1 MTPLVLV
8 HGNPEIDA
16 IWDPLVAALDRD
28 AIRLSPP
35 GFGAPLPAGFDPTP
49 EAYRAWLAGELERIG
64 EPVDLVGHDWGGGH
78 VLNVAMT
85 RPELLRTWA
94 SDAIGL
100 FHRDYVWHERAQ
112 IWQRE
117 GDGEE
122 WIAQLLAA
130 TPEQRAQA
138 YASRGMA
145 GHIAL
150 LVGAAFSATTGEAI
164 LRLYR
169 AARQPAM
176 AQLGEGLARAA
187 QRPGLV
193 LLATEDDAVGTE
205 AQRREVAATAGADV
219 AVVEGGHWW
228 LTEPATVGPAA
239 AALEEFWAAATA
251 PGRDRAIRGPRR

>member
-16 IWDPLVAALDRD
+16 IWDPLVAALDRE

-35 GFGAPLPAGFDPTP
+35 GFGAPVPEGFDPSP
-49 EAYRAWLAGELERIG
+49 EAYRAWLAGELEAIG

-78 VLNVAMT
+78 VVNVAMT

-94 SDAIGL
+94 SDAIGV
-100 FHRDYVWHERAQ
+100 FHPDYVWHERAQ

-122 WIAQLLAA
+122 WITQVLAA
-130 TPEQRAQA
+130 TPDQLAQS

-145 GHIAL
+145 RPIAL
-150 LVGAAFSATTGEAI
+150 RVAAAFSATTGDAI

-176 AQLGEGLARAA
+176 AELGEDLAKAA

-193 LLATEDDAVGTE
+193 LLATRDDAVGTDD
-205 AQRREVAATAGADV
+205 QRREAAATAGAGV

-228 LTEPATVGPAA
+228 LTESAAVTEGA
-239 AALEEFWAAATA
+239 AALRSFWAAQ
-251 PGRDRAIRGPRR
+251 G

>member
-1 MTPLVLV
+1 VTRLVLV

-16 IWDPLVAALDRD
+16 IWDPLVTALDRE

-35 GFGAPLPAGFDPTP
+35 GFGAPLPEGFEPSP
-49 EAYRAWLAGELERIG
+49 EAYRAWLAGELEAIG

-78 VLNVAMT
+78 VVNVAMT

-94 SDAIGL
+94 SDAIGV

-117 GDGEE
+117 PDGEE
-122 WIAQLLAA
+122 WVRMLLSA
-130 TPEQRAQA
+130 TPDQRAQT

-150 LVGAAFSATTGEAI
+150 LVGAAFSQTMGDAI
-164 LRLYR
+164 LSLYR
-169 AARQPAM
+169 AARQPVM
-176 AQLGEGLARAA
+176 AELGEGLARAA

-193 LLATEDDAVGTE
+193 VLATKDDAVGTPE
-205 AQRREVAATAGADV
+205 QRREVAATAGAE
-219 AVVEGGHWW
+219 VVDIDGGHWW
-228 LTEPATVGPAA
+228 LTEPAGAKAGA
-239 AALEEFWAAATA
+239 AALKAFWSAA
-251 PGRDRAIRGPRR
+251 